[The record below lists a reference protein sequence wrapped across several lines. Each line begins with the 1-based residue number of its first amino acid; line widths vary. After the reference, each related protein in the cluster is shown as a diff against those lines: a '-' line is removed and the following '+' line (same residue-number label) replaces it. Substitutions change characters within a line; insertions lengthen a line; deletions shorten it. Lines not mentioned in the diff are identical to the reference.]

1 VEREG
6 IPALCQ
12 LLNAEDSQVVQVLL
26 EALTNILKI
35 GQVKVRNPGGL
46 NPYCLKIEE
55 CGGLEKIESLQGH
68 VNEDVYRCAQRI
80 IEDYFP
86 IDSQEENNPSD

>member
-1 VEREG
+1 MEREG

-55 CGGLEKIESLQGH
+55 CGGEK
-68 VNEDVYRCAQRI
+68 EDKKSFFCHWYSVWCPVVAYVCT
-80 IEDYFP
+80 
-86 IDSQEENNPSD
+86 